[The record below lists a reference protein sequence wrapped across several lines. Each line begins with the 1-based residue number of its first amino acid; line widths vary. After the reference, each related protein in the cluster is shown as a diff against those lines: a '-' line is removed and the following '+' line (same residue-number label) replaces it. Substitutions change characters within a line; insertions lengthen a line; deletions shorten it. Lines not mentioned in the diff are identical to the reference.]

1 MGSGPAG
8 LECAHVLARR
18 GYHVTVAEA
27 REEFGG
33 RVVRE
38 AGLPNLSEWIRVA
51 DYRLYAMRQ
60 MGNVDLYSSSGLS
73 ADEILEFGL
82 QHIVLATGA
91 TWCRNGIGRFN
102 FEPIPGLDGPNVLTP
117 DDLFQGAEVVD
128 PVVIYDE
135 DGAYLANLFAEK
147 LHAEGHKV
155 TCL

>member
-1 MGSGPAG
+1 M
-8 LECAHVLARR
+8 
-18 GYHVTVAEA
+18 
-27 REEFGG
+27 
-33 RVVRE
+33 VRE